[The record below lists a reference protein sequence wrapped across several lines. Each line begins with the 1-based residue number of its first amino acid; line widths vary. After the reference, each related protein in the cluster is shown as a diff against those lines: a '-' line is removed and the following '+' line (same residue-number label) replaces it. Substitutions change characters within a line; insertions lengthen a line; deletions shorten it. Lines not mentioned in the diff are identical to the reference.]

1 MNKKPPAASCVE
13 SGAPAPRRLYSPE
26 AVVIIVIVVMA
37 AVLVAFAG
45 LPVLDVLQLL
55 GGAGLVAVIVVALGR
70 AAPAR
75 GLRIAVRA
83 LLTPG
88 PTV

>member
-1 MNKKPPAASCVE
+1 MNNEPPVASCVE
-13 SGAPAPRRLYSPE
+13 NGGPAPRRLHSPE

-45 LPVLDVLQLL
+45 LPVMDVLQLL
-55 GGAGLVAVIVVALGR
+55 AGAGLVAVVVVALGR
-70 AAPAR
+70 AAPAK
-75 GLRIAVRA
+75 GLRVAVRA

>member
-26 AVVIIVIVVMA
+26 AVVIIVIVVVA
-37 AVLVAFAG
+37 AILVAFAG
-45 LPVLDVLQLL
+45 LPLADALQLL
-55 GGAGLVAVIVVALGR
+55 AGAGLVAVVVLALGR
-70 AAPAR
+70 AGPAK
-75 GLRIAVRA
+75 GLRVAVRA

-88 PTV
+88 PAA